1 MSPNTGKE
9 IVTPAELKALA
20 AAMGCRTQRE
30 LAQRLGVTQS
40 RISQI
45 LSGAYPL
52 KPGTLLTLVR
62 SLQKQ
67 FASRTGK
74 PRRSRG

>member
-1 MSPNTGKE
+1 MPAKPDDE
-9 IVTPAELKALA
+9 VVTPAELSLLG

-30 LAQRLGVTQS
+30 LAERLGVTQS

-52 KPGTLLTLVR
+52 KRGTLLTLVR
-62 SLQKQ
+62 SLQGQ
-67 FASRTGK
+67 FAVDTEKSS
-74 PRRSRG
+74 RSRG